1 MPLGVSL
8 PNNLFDICFTSGI
21 LYSNMVNKRT
31 KEDELILKL
40 EKQVSKI
47 GLKPSKSTIKKEEES
62 VFWYDPKLI
71 PLSYPVNHK
80 KTKGD

>member
-1 MPLGVSL
+1 
-8 PNNLFDICFTSGI
+8 
-21 LYSNMVNKRT
+21 MVNKRT

-71 PLSYPVNHK
+71 PLSRPVNHK
-80 KTKGD
+80 KK